1 MPNVPIVNLWTG
13 LLAMGAVAL
22 LAACFIVQLREW
34 GVRPLGDVS
43 RWLHRPWIER
53 GLLLFL
59 ICGMVQYAATKGTG
73 NADPQSDAEAEAD
86 AVDEIEPTPVQD
98 DDSQDPSSTEAFVVT
113 NLCFTGISVLT
124 NGVDLRVAWPANFLD
139 SGTTLDFFAKHQ
151 SLTNAWQWF
160 ADYPISSSMTNV
172 SVLANW
178 QDDLGCAT
186 NPPMMFFKVQDRTTC
201 AATMT
206 DSDGDG
212 LPDVYELHNGTN
224 PYVKDS
230 SLAPKLTV
238 GDGGDYGTLAE
249 ALSASTNYSI
259 VELSSSVATFDQ
271 TITLPSHPVLIT
283 GPQDG
288 YARLCSTADIA
299 MFLLDEGQGPETAF
313 RNLYVI
319 LAAQGNFQ
327 AAFWIGGNLPWSGVG
342 ASPVFENVRVRAL
355 YPNVLHYGWHYY
367 RDDGCRSSISNCVMN
382 AAGSTSAIGVYSYN
396 GPDVDVSDCA
406 FVNFPTNDGCCAIWL
421 KDGTNVV
428 SVSPQVDTNLSWAG
442 YALDGTYSQTRDS
455 DGDGISDYDEV
466 FIYDVDPWLPDSDGD
481 GLTDAEEIAAGTDP
495 KNLHSFY
502 RRVTVVIDA
511 TDELLDTTNYV
522 AWGTSATGWETNG
535 LSCCWAFPSTNVYDM
550 MSSSVPMYVKSFR
563 DFNRNGQYDPEAD
576 IMLIEQVPSLDA
588 VSTFVLR
595 FGDVDGDGVADAIE
609 CQDGTDPF
617 DAKNYCFNLSFVEM
631 GVFCTT
637 NALTAEVVFGTN
649 VVAGP
654 TILTDRIWDVNVGH
668 LITSN
673 REMVVAYFWDDA
685 NSNGVRDADE
695 RYTRQPLA
703 IAGHENALTNTLAFG
718 DFDHDEDCIL
728 DYWEILHADAGL
740 STTNAADAFR
750 DADSDGLINLHEF
763 WAGCDPAVPDG
774 SNTVLSVAA
783 RSVDDRIRGL
793 NATNALPIFEDY
805 QSNGANGLFVPNTNC
820 WLYGVDHSCAS
831 PWQNAGYGHQ
841 RAGTLISPRHL
852 LTATHFT
859 SSIGSSYW
867 FMGREGD
874 VYVRQTVARK
884 MIGGSDLCVNLLN
897 DDLPEEVS
905 PACILPDD
913 FARYIGNGSG
923 LPLVNLD
930 QEEKAIIQE
939 ADSMDAANGFVYG
952 REPRDSRRAQFYE
965 PLISGDSGNPRFLL
979 IGDRL
984 VLLNVTYSG
993 QGGGGSQLTRFAGEM
1008 EDAMNELSGTNGVYR
1023 LQRID
1028 LSDFELLQ
1036 ETLDGEGGES

>member
-1 MPNVPIVNLWTG
+1 MPNVPIANLWTG

-34 GVRPLGDVS
+34 GVRPLDDVS
-43 RWLHRPWIER
+43 KWLRRPWIER

-59 ICGMVQYAATKGTG
+59 ICGIVQYAATKGTG
-73 NADPQSDAEAEAD
+73 NEGQSPDSGMADDILDEAE
-86 AVDEIEPTPVQD
+86 IMPLQD
-98 DDSQDPSSTEAFVVT
+98 DDSQGSSETEAFIVT

-124 NGVDLRVAWPANFLD
+124 NGVDLRVAWPTNFFA

-151 SLTNAWQWF
+151 SLTNAWQWV
-160 ADYPISSSMTNV
+160 ACYPISPGATNV

-230 SLAPKLTV
+230 ALAPKLTV
-238 GDGGDYGTLAE
+238 GDDGDYGTLAE

-319 LAAQGNFQ
+319 LSARGNFQ
-327 AAFWIGGNLPWSGVG
+327 SAFWIGGNLPWSGVG

-406 FVNFPTNDGCCAIWL
+406 FVNFPTNDGSCAIWL

-428 SVSPQVDTNLSWAG
+428 SVSPQVDANLSWAG

-466 FIYDVDPWLPDSDGD
+466 FVYDADPWLPDSDGD

-495 KNLHSFY
+495 KNLYSFY
-502 RRVTVVIDA
+502 RRVTVVTDA

-522 AWGTSATGWETNG
+522 AWGTSAVGWETNG
-535 LSCCWAFPSTNVYDM
+535 MSCCWAFPSTNVYDM
-550 MSSSVPMYVKSFR
+550 MSASGPMYVKSFR

-576 IMLIEQVPSLDA
+576 IILIEQVPSLDA
-588 VSTFVLR
+588 ISTFVLR
-595 FGDVDGDGVADAIE
+595 FGDVDGDGFADAIE

-617 DAKNYCFNLSFVEM
+617 DAKSYCFNLSFVEKGM
-631 GVFCTT
+631 FSTT

-668 LITSN
+668 LVTSN
-673 REMVVAYFWDDA
+673 RETVVAYFWDDA

-695 RYTRQPLA
+695 CHTRQTFA
-703 IAGHENALTNTLAFG
+703 ISGHENVLTNTLAFG
-718 DFDHDEDCIL
+718 DFDQDSDGIL
-728 DYWEILHADAGL
+728 DYWEVLHAEVGL
-740 STTNAADAFR
+740 SSNNAADAFI
-750 DADSDGLINLHEF
+750 DSDGDGLINLHEF

-774 SNTVLSVAA
+774 SNTVLSVMA
-783 RSVDDRIRGL
+783 RSVDDLLTTNIVGRIDKFSVYNEIL
-793 NATNALPIFEDY
+793 
-805 QSNGANGLFVPNTNC
+805 NTNC
-820 WLYGVDHSCAS
+820 WAYSINTSCAS
-831 PWQNAGYGHQ
+831 AYNSCLYQYM
-841 RAGTLISPRHL
+841 AGTAISSRHVALANHYAISTGCTIDFVGTNGTIVTRQIVDGLQVASTDIYIAL
-852 LTATHFT
+852 L
-859 SSIGSSYW
+859 
-867 FMGREGD
+867 GD
-874 VYVRQTVARK
+874 P
-884 MIGGSDLCVNLLN
+884 
-897 DDLPEEVS
+897 LPEIIK
-905 PACILPDD
+905 PASILPSDYY
-913 FARYIGNGSG
+913 AYIRTGIG
-923 LPLVNLD
+923 LPLLMFDASEHAIVTDLSNLPATKGEVD
-930 QEEKAIIQE
+930 
-939 ADSMDAANGFVYG
+939 G
-952 REPRDSRRAQFYE
+952 REPVSPIRRLYFEAVV
-965 PLISGDSGNPRFLL
+965 SGDSGDPKFLVVNQEVIL
-979 IGDRL
+979 VSTLHGYGTASSGIGPS
-984 VLLNVTYSG
+984 YQSY
-993 QGGGGSQLTRFAGEM
+993 A
-1008 EDAMNELSGTNGVYR
+1008 EDVQAVMNELSDRNSKPRELIHYF
-1023 LQRID
+1023 
-1028 LSDFELLQ
+1028 DFSPYQ
-1036 ETLDGEGGES
+1036 EIGD